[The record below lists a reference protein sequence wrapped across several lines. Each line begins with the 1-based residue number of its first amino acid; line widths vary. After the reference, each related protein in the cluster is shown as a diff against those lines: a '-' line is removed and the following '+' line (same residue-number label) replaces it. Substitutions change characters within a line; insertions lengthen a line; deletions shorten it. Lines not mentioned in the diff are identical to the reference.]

1 MRLRTHGAARRDPA
15 ATSPYPKR
23 AFRSPHSPSA
33 GRFAKPVQL
42 LTSLMDD
49 RPRFEPDNVAQWRT
63 WLAKNHK
70 SAEAIWLIYRKKSSA
85 RPNLSYSEA
94 VDEALCFG
102 WIDSKIKSLG
112 AERSEQY
119 YTPRKARSVW
129 SKVNKRKIEALTAAG
144 RMQPAGLE
152 VIERAKANGSWTTL
166 DSVHDGTLP
175 ADVDAAL
182 AAAPAKRAQFEALS
196 ASAQRM
202 LLENIVTAKRPETRV
217 RRLEKF
223 IGLLEEQ
230 RKTKKPRT
238 APRKESTAE

>member
-1 MRLRTHGAARRDPA
+1 MRQRTNHAARRVPA
-15 ATSPYPKR
+15 VTFPHRARNAHSSYSPTV
-23 AFRSPHSPSA
+23 
-33 GRFAKPVQL
+33 GRFAEPVP
-42 LTSLMDD
+42 LTTIMEG
-49 RPRFEPDNVAQWRT
+49 RARFEPDNVAQWRA
-63 WLAKNHK
+63 WLAENHK
-70 SAEAIWLIYRKKSSA
+70 SAEAVWLVYRKKSSS

-102 WIDSKIKSLG
+102 WIDSKIRSLDT
-112 AERSEQY
+112 ERSEQY

-129 SKVNKRKIEALTAAG
+129 SKVNKGKIEALIAAG

-182 AAAPAKRAQFEALS
+182 AAAPAKRAQFDALS
-196 ASAQRM
+196 VSAKRM

-223 IGLLEEQ
+223 IDILDEK

-238 APRKESTAE
+238 APRKEPTTE